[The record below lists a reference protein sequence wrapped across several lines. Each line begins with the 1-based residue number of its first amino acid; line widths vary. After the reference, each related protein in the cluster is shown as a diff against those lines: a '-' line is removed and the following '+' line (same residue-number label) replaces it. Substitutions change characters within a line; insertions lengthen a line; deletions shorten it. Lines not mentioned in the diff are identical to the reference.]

1 MLAVYTMKLYKYFS
15 RDGMKALKEESALKQ
30 SNHLVSDNVHS
41 DALPFAESQKA
52 VNKGLF
58 NYWRFR
64 IMYSMMIGY
73 AGFYMLRQNFSAAM
87 PYISLELGYSKIQ
100 LGAVISIAN
109 IIYGFGK
116 IIAGYFGDR
125 NSARFLMAFGLL
137 TSAIINFT
145 LGFSQSLAF
154 LMSMWVL
161 HSCFQSLGWPPC
173 ARLLNHWFSPKE
185 LATKWAVWNS
195 SQQIGAG
202 FMLLISPF
210 IILHFGW
217 RYLFLIPG
225 ILCVGLSIFL
235 YNRLRDTPESLGLP
249 SIEHHHGLNYEDP
262 DKDLPLTE
270 LLVKKIFNNRLVW
283 YVCFANF
290 FVYYVRMSIFNW
302 APTFLRE
309 AKGSSL
315 YTAAAQSAVYDI
327 AGILGGVCA
336 GYLSDRF
343 TKGYRGRVGS
353 IFMLLLSIVA
363 LIFWKSPSGSVSTH
377 FFCMIGIGFLIT
389 GPQVLVGVAASD
401 FSSKRAAG
409 TATGLTGAFGYAGSS
424 FAGVGLAIIAEKEGW
439 DMAFMSIVVSGILA
453 AFFFSLTWNHRSRA
467 LEKS

>member
-1 MLAVYTMKLYKYFS
+1 MLAVYTMKLFNFFYPNRHS
-15 RDGMKALKEESALKQ
+15 VLKNKLSVAH
-30 SNHLVSDNVHS
+30 SNSLSNQDVPVEHG
-41 DALPFAESQKA
+41 AQC
-52 VNKGLF
+52 VNKGQF
-58 NYWRFR
+58 AYWRFR
-64 IMYSMMIGY
+64 IMYAMMIGY

-87 PYISLELGYSKIQ
+87 PHISLELGYSKIQ
-100 LGAVISIAN
+100 LGAVISVAN
-109 IIYGFGK
+109 IIYGIGK
-116 IIAGYFGDR
+116 VIAGYFGDR
-125 NSARFLMAFGLL
+125 TRARFLMTFGLL
-137 TSAIINFT
+137 TSAVVNFT
-145 LGFSQSLAF
+145 LGFAQSLTF

-173 ARLLNHWFSPKE
+173 ARLLNHWFSAKE

-202 FMLLISPF
+202 AMLLMSPF
-210 IILHFGW
+210 IVMHFGW
-217 RYLFLIPG
+217 RYLFIIPG
-225 ILCVGLSIFL
+225 ILCLGVAFFL

-249 SIEHHHGLNYEDP
+249 SIEHHHGLNYDDP
-262 DKDLPLTE
+262 DNDLPLTE
-270 LLVKKIFNNRLVW
+270 LLIKKIFNNKLVW
-283 YVCFANF
+283 YVCLANF

-315 YTAAAQSAVYDI
+315 YTAAAQSAFYDI

-336 GYLSDRF
+336 GYLSDKF

-353 IFMLLLSIVA
+353 VFMVLLSLVA
-363 LIFWKSPSGSVSTH
+363 LIFWKSPAGSVYTH
-377 FFCMIGIGFLIT
+377 FLCMIGIGFLIT

-401 FSSKRAAG
+401 FASKRAAG

-439 DMAFMSIVVSGILA
+439 DMAFMSIVIAGLLS
-453 AFFFSLTWNHRSRA
+453 AFFFALTWNHRSRA